1 MDSSQ
6 PEQVESGIH
15 TIQYWLSALATY
27 PELLDPVISQVLP
40 DLNGSLKHL
49 LFFMPNLSLKLMGK
63 LGAKTRQY
71 DKNNEFKP
79 RNYSEDG
86 LKICLTDRHSN
97 EHIVFGIDAVI
108 DVLLVKILSYGD
120 CYTPS
125 DLN

>member
-1 MDSSQ
+1 
-6 PEQVESGIH
+6 
-15 TIQYWLSALATY
+15 
-27 PELLDPVISQVLP
+27 
-40 DLNGSLKHL
+40 
-49 LFFMPNLSLKLMGK
+49 MPNLSLKLMGK

-86 LKICLTDRHSN
+86 LKVCLTDRHGKEN
-97 EHIVFGIDAVI
+97 IVFGIDSVI

-125 DLN
+125 DLNQAVAFIKCAFLSYTDPDLDLDLVVASIIQAKSKKESEMPGFKVPPLF